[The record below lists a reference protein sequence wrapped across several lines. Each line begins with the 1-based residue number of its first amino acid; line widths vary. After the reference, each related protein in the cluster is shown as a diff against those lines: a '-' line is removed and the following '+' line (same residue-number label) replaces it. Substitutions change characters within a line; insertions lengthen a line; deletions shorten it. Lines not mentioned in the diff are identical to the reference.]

1 MKYIILIKKDLIAWI
16 VSLNINHILIL
27 IVCQH
32 SAAIWRYL
40 NSLLLHTMTIATYYY
55 YSYNANVILLINELW
70 VERSGG
76 ITVYYFNNINKTT
89 TFTQTKYEPIKII
102 KIYGIYNNS
111 HNVGN
116 SKNRWE
122 IS

>member
-1 MKYIILIKKDLIAWI
+1 M
-16 VSLNINHILIL
+16 
-27 IVCQH
+27 
-32 SAAIWRYL
+32 
-40 NSLLLHTMTIATYYY
+40 
-55 YSYNANVILLINELW
+55 LW

-76 ITVYYFNNINKTT
+76 VTANTFHNINKTT

-102 KIYGIYNNS
+102 KIYGIYNNND
-111 HNVGN
+111 NVVN